1 MSRIASDTA
10 GKMMTRRRFFAAT
23 AAGAATLIAARAL
36 RAQEAGQEGEQANTG
51 AANTVM
57 DSDRFKSVQ
66 LPAKGAPVMNQAQ
79 RDELEHH
86 IHCQCGCNLD
96 VYTCR
101 TTDFSC
107 QVSPAMHRDV
117 MALVA
122 GGYSAPEI
130 IAAFTKVYGDRVLM
144 APPSSGFDL
153 MAWITPFIALSAGI
167 ALVIVVLRRL
177 RAPVLAA
184 ARPIAAVDAT
194 PDEQARLDALVRN
207 DNR

>member
-1 MSRIASDTA
+1 MMDAS
-10 GKMMTRRRFFAAT
+10 MNRRRFFAAS
-23 AAGAATLIAARAL
+23 AAGVATLAIARAARAQEG
-36 RAQEAGQEGEQANTG
+36 AQEGQANTG

-57 DSDRFKSVQ
+57 ESDRFKSVQ
-66 LPAKGAPVMNQAQ
+66 LPSKGPPVMNQAK

-122 GGYSAPEI
+122 GGYSGPEI
-130 IAAFTKVYGDRVLM
+130 IAAFTAVYGDRVLM
-144 APPSSGFDL
+144 APPSTGFDL
-153 MAWITPFIALSAGI
+153 AAWITPFVALSAGI
-167 ALVIVVLRRL
+167 GLVFVVLRRL
-177 RAPVLAA
+177 RAPVLAPA
-184 ARPIAAVDAT
+184 ISPASADAT
-194 PDEQARLDALVRN
+194 ASEQARLDALVRN
-207 DNR
+207 DDR

>member
-1 MSRIASDTA
+1 MMS
-10 GKMMTRRRFFAAT
+10 RRRFFAAS
-23 AAGAATLIAARAL
+23 AASVGVLLVARSA
-36 RAQEAGQEGEQANTG
+36 RAQEGARVNTG
-51 AANTVM
+51 AANAPM
-57 DSDRFKSVQ
+57 ESDRYKPVQ
-66 LPAKGAPVMNQAQ
+66 LAAKGAPVMNQAK

-96 VYTCR
+96 IYTCR

-130 IAAFTKVYGDRVLM
+130 IAAFTTVYGDRVLM

-153 MAWITPFIALSAGI
+153 AAWITPFVALSAGI
-167 ALVIVVLRRL
+167 GLVIVVLRRL
-177 RAPVLAA
+177 HAPA
-184 ARPIAAVDAT
+184 IAPAISPALVDAT
-194 PDEQARLDALVRN
+194 PAEQARLDALVRN
-207 DNR
+207 DDR

>member
-1 MSRIASDTA
+1 MSDMA
-10 GKMMTRRRFFAAT
+10 MNRRRFFAAS
-23 AAGAATLIAARAL
+23 AAGAAVLLTARLA
-36 RAQEAGQEGEQANTG
+36 RAQEGEGQEGGQANTG

-57 DSDRFKSVQ
+57 ESDRFKPVT
-66 LPAKGAPVMNQAQ
+66 LPPKGAPVLDQAK

-86 IHCQCGCNLD
+86 LHCQCGCNLD

-130 IAAFTKVYGDRVLM
+130 IAAFTNVYGDRVLM

-153 MAWITPFIALSAGI
+153 AAWITPFVALSAGI
-167 ALVIVVLRRL
+167 ALVLVVLRRL
-177 RAPVLAA
+177 RAPTLAPAIPA
-184 ARPIAAVDAT
+184 AMADAT
-194 PDEQARLDALVRN
+194 PAEQARLDALVRN
-207 DNR
+207 DDR

>member
-1 MSRIASDTA
+1 MMDAS
-10 GKMMTRRRFFAAT
+10 MNRRRFFAT
-23 AAGAATLIAARAL
+23 SAAGVATLAIARAARAQEG
-36 RAQEAGQEGEQANTG
+36 AQEGQANTG

-57 DSDRFKSVQ
+57 ESDRFKSVQ
-66 LPAKGAPVMNQAQ
+66 LPSKGPPVMNQAK

-122 GGYSAPEI
+122 GGYSGPEI
-130 IAAFTKVYGDRVLM
+130 IAAFTAVYGDRVLM
-144 APPSSGFDL
+144 APPSTGFDL
-153 MAWITPFIALSAGI
+153 AAWITPFVALSAGI
-167 ALVIVVLRRL
+167 GLVFVVLRRL
-177 RAPVLAA
+177 RAPVLAPA
-184 ARPIAAVDAT
+184 ISPASADAT
-194 PDEQARLDALVRN
+194 ASEQARLDALVRN
-207 DNR
+207 DDR

>member
-1 MSRIASDTA
+1 MSKMTMSR
-10 GKMMTRRRFFAAT
+10 RCFFAAS
-23 AAGAATLIAARAL
+23 AASVATLAFTRAAR
-36 RAQEAGQEGEQANTG
+36 GQEGAQEGQANTG

-57 DSDRFKSVQ
+57 ETDRFKSVT
-66 LPAKGAPVMNQAQ
+66 LPPKGAPVLDQAK

-130 IAAFTKVYGDRVLM
+130 IAAFKAVYGDRVLM
-144 APPSSGFDL
+144 APPSTGFDL
-153 MAWITPFIALSAGI
+153 AAWITPFVALSAGI
-167 ALVIVVLRRL
+167 ALVLVVLRRL
-177 RAPVLAA
+177 RAPALAPA
-184 ARPIAAVDAT
+184 ISPATADAT
-194 PDEQARLDALVRN
+194 PSEQARLDALVRN
-207 DNR
+207 DDR

>member
-1 MSRIASDTA
+1 MSGMS
-10 GKMMTRRRFFAAT
+10 MNRRRFFAAS
-23 AAGAATLIAARAL
+23 AAGAAVLVVARLA
-36 RAQEAGQEGEQANTG
+36 RAQEGEGQEGGQANTG

-57 DSDRFKSVQ
+57 ESDRFKSVT
-66 LPAKGAPVMNQAQ
+66 LPPKGAAVLDQAK

-130 IAAFTKVYGDRVLM
+130 IAAFKAVYGDRVLM
-144 APPSSGFDL
+144 APPASGFDL
-153 MAWITPFIALSAGI
+153 AAWLTPFVALSAGI
-167 ALVIVVLRRL
+167 GLVLVVLRRL
-177 RAPVLAA
+177 RGPALAPAILPVVA
-184 ARPIAAVDAT
+184 DAT
-194 PDEQARLDALVRN
+194 PAEQARLDALVRN
-207 DNR
+207 DDR

>member
-1 MSRIASDTA
+1 MNDPS
-10 GKMMTRRRFFAAT
+10 MTRRRFFAAS
-23 AAGAATLIAARAL
+23 AASVATLALARTA
-36 RAQEAGQEGEQANTG
+36 RAQESAQEVQANTG

-57 DSDRFKSVQ
+57 DTDRFKSVQ
-66 LPAKGAPVMNQAQ
+66 LPPKGPPVMNQAK

-130 IAAFTKVYGDRVLM
+130 IAAFTAVYGDRVLM
-144 APPSSGFDL
+144 APPSTGFDL
-153 MAWITPFIALSAGI
+153 AAWITPFVALSAGI
-167 ALVIVVLRRL
+167 ALVLVVLRRL
-177 RAPVLAA
+177 RAPALAPA
-184 ARPIAAVDAT
+184 ISPASADAT
-194 PDEQARLDALVRN
+194 PSEQARLDALVRN
-207 DNR
+207 DDR

>member
-1 MSRIASDTA
+1 
-10 GKMMTRRRFFAAT
+10 MTGGDVQMNRRRFFAAS
-23 AAGAATLIAARAL
+23 AAGAAVLLAARVA
-36 RAQEAGQEGEQANTG
+36 RAQEGDAQEGDQANTG
-51 AANTVM
+51 ASNAAM
-57 DSDRFKSVQ
+57 ESDRFKSVI
-66 LPAKGAPVMNQAQ
+66 LPPKGPPVLDQAK

-86 IHCQCGCNLD
+86 LHCQCGCNLD

-130 IAAFTKVYGDRVLM
+130 IAAFTNVYGDRVLM

-153 MAWITPFIALSAGI
+153 AAWITPFVALSAGI
-167 ALVIVVLRRL
+167 GLVFVVLRRL
-177 RAPVLAA
+177 RAPTLAPAVVAA
-184 ARPIAAVDAT
+184 AADAT
-194 PDEQARLDALVRN
+194 PAEQSRLDALVRN
-207 DNR
+207 DDR

>member
-1 MSRIASDTA
+1 MSDT
-10 GKMMTRRRFFAAT
+10 MMSRRRFFAAS
-23 AAGAATLIAARAL
+23 AGGAAILLVARLA
-36 RAQEAGQEGEQANTG
+36 RAQEEGAQVNTG
-51 AANTVM
+51 AANAPM
-57 DSDRFKSVQ
+57 ESDRYKPVQ
-66 LPAKGAPVMNQAQ
+66 LAAKGAPVMNQAK

-130 IAAFTKVYGDRVLM
+130 IAAFTAVYGDRVLM

-153 MAWITPFIALSAGI
+153 AAWITPFVALAAGI
-167 ALVIVVLRRL
+167 GLVLLVLRRL
-177 RAPVLAA
+177 RAPALAPA
-184 ARPIAAVDAT
+184 SAPSAVDAT
-194 PDEQARLDALVRN
+194 PSEQARLDALVRT
-207 DNR
+207 DDR

>member
-1 MSRIASDTA
+1 MTSS
-10 GKMMTRRRFFAAT
+10 MMTRRHFFAAT
-23 AAGAATLIAARAL
+23 AAGVATVAIARVARA
-36 RAQEAGQEGEQANTG
+36 QEGEQQVNTG
-51 AANTVM
+51 AANAPM
-57 DSDRFKSVQ
+57 EADRYKPVQ
-66 LPAKGAPVMNQAQ
+66 LAAKGSPVMSQAQ

-107 QVSPAMHRDV
+107 EVSPAMHRDV

-144 APPSSGFDL
+144 APPTSGFDIA
-153 MAWITPFIALSAGI
+153 AWITPFVALLAGI
-167 ALVIVVLRRL
+167 ALVLVVLRRL
-177 RAPVLAA
+177 RAPALA
-184 ARPIAAVDAT
+184 PAVAQHTADVT
-194 PDEQARLDALVRN
+194 PSEQARLDALVRS
-207 DNR
+207 DDR

>member
-1 MSRIASDTA
+1 MSDALIS
-10 GKMMTRRRFFAAT
+10 RRGFFALS
-23 AAGAATLIAARAL
+23 AAGAATVALARVA
-36 RAQEAGQEGEQANTG
+36 RAQEGAPQEGQGANTG

-57 DSDRFKSVQ
+57 DTDRFKSVQ
-66 LPAKGAPVMNQAQ
+66 LPPKGAAVMNQAK

-130 IAAFTKVYGDRVLM
+130 IAAFTNVYGDRVLM
-144 APPSSGFDL
+144 APPSTGFDL
-153 MAWITPFIALSAGI
+153 AAWITPFVALAGGI
-167 ALVIVVLRRL
+167 GLVLVVLRRL
-177 RAPVLAA
+177 HTPALAPAIAPVV
-184 ARPIAAVDAT
+184 VDAT
-194 PDEQARLDALVRN
+194 PAEQARLDALVRT
-207 DNR
+207 DDR

>member
-1 MSRIASDTA
+1 MSDAVMSRR
-10 GKMMTRRRFFAAT
+10 GFFAASAT
-23 AAGAATLIAARAL
+23 SAAVLLVARAARA
-36 RAQEAGQEGEQANTG
+36 QEGAQVNTG
-51 AANTVM
+51 AANAPM
-57 DSDRFKSVQ
+57 ESDRYKPVQ
-66 LPAKGAPVMNQAQ
+66 LAAKGAPVMNQAK

-130 IAAFTKVYGDRVLM
+130 IAAFTAVYGDRVLM

-153 MAWITPFIALSAGI
+153 AAWITPFVALAAGI
-167 ALVIVVLRRL
+167 ALVLLVLRRL
-177 RAPVLAA
+177 RAPTLAPA
-184 ARPIAAVDAT
+184 SAPSVVDAT
-194 PDEQARLDALVRN
+194 PSEQARLDALVRT
-207 DNR
+207 DDR

>member
-1 MSRIASDTA
+1 MMDAS
-10 GKMMTRRRFFAAT
+10 MNRRRFFAAS
-23 AAGAATLIAARAL
+23 AAGVATLAIARAARAQEG
-36 RAQEAGQEGEQANTG
+36 AQEGQANTG

-57 DSDRFKSVQ
+57 ESDRFKSVQ
-66 LPAKGAPVMNQAQ
+66 LPSKGPPVMNQAK

-122 GGYSAPEI
+122 GGYTGPEI
-130 IAAFTKVYGDRVLM
+130 IAAFTAVYGDRVLM
-144 APPSSGFDL
+144 APPSTGFDL
-153 MAWITPFIALSAGI
+153 AAWITPFVALSAGI
-167 ALVIVVLRRL
+167 GLVFVVLRRL
-177 RAPVLAA
+177 RAPVLAPA
-184 ARPIAAVDAT
+184 ISPASADAT
-194 PDEQARLDALVRN
+194 PSEQARLDALVRN
-207 DNR
+207 DDR

>member
-1 MSRIASDTA
+1 MSEPT
-10 GKMMTRRRFFAAT
+10 MTRRRFFAAS
-23 AAGAATLIAARAL
+23 AGGAAMLLVARAV
-36 RAQEAGQEGEQANTG
+36 RAQEGAQVNTG
-51 AANTVM
+51 AANAPM
-57 DSDRFKSVQ
+57 ESDRYKPVQ
-66 LPAKGAPVMNQAQ
+66 LAAKGAPVMNQAK

-130 IAAFTKVYGDRVLM
+130 IAAFTAVYGDRVLM

-153 MAWITPFIALSAGI
+153 AAWITPFVALAAGI
-167 ALVIVVLRRL
+167 ALVLLVLRRL
-177 RAPVLAA
+177 RAPSLAPA
-184 ARPIAAVDAT
+184 IAPAVVDAT
-194 PDEQARLDALVRN
+194 PSEQARLDALVRT
-207 DNR
+207 DDR

>member
-1 MSRIASDTA
+1 MSDNALI
-10 GKMMTRRRFFAAT
+10 TRRRFFAAT
-23 AAGAATLIAARAL
+23 AAGAGVLIAARLAH
-36 RAQEAGQEGEQANTG
+36 AQEGEGQQEQPNTG
-51 AANTVM
+51 ASNTVM
-57 DSDRFKSVQ
+57 ESDKFKSVT
-66 LPAKGAPVMNQAQ
+66 LPPKGAPVMDQAK

-130 IAAFTKVYGDRVLM
+130 IAAFKNVYGDRVLM

-153 MAWITPFIALSAGI
+153 AAWITPFVALSAGI
-167 ALVIVVLRRL
+167 ALVLVVLRRL
-177 RAPVLAA
+177 RGPALAPAIAPVVA
-184 ARPIAAVDAT
+184 DAT
-194 PDEQARLDALVRN
+194 PAEQARLDALVRN
-207 DNR
+207 DDQ

>member
-1 MSRIASDTA
+1 MSDAT
-10 GKMMTRRRFFAAT
+10 MTRRRFFAAS
-23 AAGAATLIAARAL
+23 AAGAAVLIAARVA
-36 RAQEAGQEGEQANTG
+36 RAQEGEGQEGGQANTG

-57 DSDRFKSVQ
+57 ESDRFKSVT
-66 LPAKGAPVMNQAQ
+66 LPPKGAPVLDQAK

-122 GGYSAPEI
+122 GGYSGPEI
-130 IAAFTKVYGDRVLM
+130 IAAFKNVYGDRVLM

-153 MAWITPFIALSAGI
+153 AAWITPFVALSAGI
-167 ALVIVVLRRL
+167 ALVLVVLRRL
-177 RAPVLAA
+177 RAPALAPATTPVAA
-184 ARPIAAVDAT
+184 AAT
-194 PDEQARLDALVRN
+194 PAEQARLDALVRN
-207 DNR
+207 DDR

>member
-1 MSRIASDTA
+1 MSDT
-10 GKMMTRRRFFAAT
+10 MMSRRRFFAAS
-23 AAGAATLIAARAL
+23 AGGAAILLVARLA
-36 RAQEAGQEGEQANTG
+36 RAQEGGAQVNTG
-51 AANTVM
+51 AANAPM
-57 DSDRFKSVQ
+57 ESDRYKPVQ
-66 LPAKGAPVMNQAQ
+66 LAAKGAPVMNQAK

-130 IAAFTKVYGDRVLM
+130 IAAFTAVYGDRVLM

-153 MAWITPFIALSAGI
+153 AAWITPFVALAAGI
-167 ALVIVVLRRL
+167 GLVLLVLRRL
-177 RAPVLAA
+177 RAPALAPA
-184 ARPIAAVDAT
+184 SAPSAVDAT
-194 PDEQARLDALVRN
+194 PSEQARLDALVRT
-207 DNR
+207 DDR

>member
-1 MSRIASDTA
+1 MMDAS
-10 GKMMTRRRFFAAT
+10 MNRRRFFAAS
-23 AAGAATLIAARAL
+23 AAGVATLAIARAARAQEG
-36 RAQEAGQEGEQANTG
+36 AQEGQANTG

-57 DSDRFKSVQ
+57 ESDRFKSVQ
-66 LPAKGAPVMNQAQ
+66 LPSKGPPVMNQAK

-122 GGYSAPEI
+122 GGYSGPEI
-130 IAAFTKVYGDRVLM
+130 IAAFTAVYGDRVLM
-144 APPSSGFDL
+144 APPSTGFDL
-153 MAWITPFIALSAGI
+153 AAWITPFVALSAGI
-167 ALVIVVLRRL
+167 GLVFVVLRRL
-177 RAPVLAA
+177 RAPVLAPA
-184 ARPIAAVDAT
+184 ISPASADAT
-194 PDEQARLDALVRN
+194 PSEQARLDALVRN
-207 DNR
+207 DDR

>member
-1 MSRIASDTA
+1 
-10 GKMMTRRRFFAAT
+10 MTNAMLSRRRFFAMS
-23 AAGAATLIAARAL
+23 AAGAAALVVARVAG
-36 RAQEAGQEGEQANTG
+36 AQEVQGQANTG
-51 AANTVM
+51 AANAPM
-57 DSDRFKSVQ
+57 ESDRYKPVQ
-66 LPAKGAPVMNQAQ
+66 LAAKGAPVMDQAK
-79 RDELEHH
+79 RDDLEHH

-130 IAAFTKVYGDRVLM
+130 IAAFTTVYGDRVLM

-153 MAWITPFIALSAGI
+153 MAWITPFVALSAGI
-167 ALVIVVLRRL
+167 GLVLVVLRRL
-177 RAPVLAA
+177 RAPALSPAISPAV
-184 ARPIAAVDAT
+184 VDAT
-194 PDEQARLDALVRN
+194 PSEQARLGP
-207 DNR
+207 

>member
-1 MSRIASDTA
+1 MSR
-10 GKMMTRRRFFAAT
+10 RHFFAAS
-23 AAGAATLIAARAL
+23 AAGAAMLLIARAARAQEG
-36 RAQEAGQEGEQANTG
+36 AQEGAQANTG
-51 AANTVM
+51 ASNAVMETDRYKPVQLAAKGSPVM
-57 DSDRFKSVQ
+57 DQ
-66 LPAKGAPVMNQAQ
+66 AK

-96 VYTCR
+96 IYTCR

-117 MALVA
+117 MTLVA

-130 IAAFTKVYGDRVLM
+130 IAAFTAVYGDRVLM

-167 ALVIVVLRRL
+167 ALVFVVLRRL
-177 RAPVLAA
+177 RAPVLAPAISHA
-184 ARPIAAVDAT
+184 AADAT
-194 PDEQARLDALVRN
+194 PAEQARLDALVRN
-207 DNR
+207 DDR